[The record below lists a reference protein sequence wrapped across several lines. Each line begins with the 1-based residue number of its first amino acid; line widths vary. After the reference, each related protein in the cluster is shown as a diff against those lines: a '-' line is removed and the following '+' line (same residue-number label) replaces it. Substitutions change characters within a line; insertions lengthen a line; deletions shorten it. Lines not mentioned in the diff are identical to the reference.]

1 MNQSEGSLSADASDH
16 TDRLSKYYCRLRK
29 RELDKKRQGQR
40 LKRQTEKDANIAERE
55 REKERKGRR
64 QR

>member
-1 MNQSEGSLSADASDH
+1 MNQSEGSLSADVSDH
-16 TDRLSKYYCRLRK
+16 TDRLSKYYCMLRK
-29 RELDKKRQGQR
+29 RERVIQKRQGQR
-40 LKRQTEKDANIAERE
+40 LKRQTEKDANIEE